1 MTTSPRFLSFV
12 PSTPAPVRAASS
24 RASLTPC
31 FRFTNSGQAT
41 FLPAHHPKSLRPN
54 PNHPTPAGAPGIQPT
69 PADFDTYE
77 VDHYFN
83 QNLFADA
90 DADLHADA
98 SLDAE
103 FDDCEYQITAT
114 LVDNNAEYDRDM
126 RKDAAAQWLAA
137 KVGGLI
143 CEQTIA
149 HMQADNLY
157 NPSNLRRING
167 GE

>member
-1 MTTSPRFLSFV
+1 MPTRFLSFV
-12 PSTPAPVRAASS
+12 APAPVRAASS
-24 RASLTPC
+24 PRASLTPC

-54 PNHPTPAGAPGIQPT
+54 PNHPTPAGAPGAAPL
-69 PADFDTYE
+69 PSDFDTYE

-103 FDDCEYQITAT
+103 FDDCEYQIT
-114 LVDNNAEYDRDM
+114 DNIPNSNAEYDARM
-126 RKDAAAQWLAA
+126 SRDAAALWLLTRG
-137 KVGGLI
+137 VNI
-143 CEQTIA
+143 
-149 HMQADNLY
+149 
-157 NPSNLRRING
+157 
-167 GE
+167 